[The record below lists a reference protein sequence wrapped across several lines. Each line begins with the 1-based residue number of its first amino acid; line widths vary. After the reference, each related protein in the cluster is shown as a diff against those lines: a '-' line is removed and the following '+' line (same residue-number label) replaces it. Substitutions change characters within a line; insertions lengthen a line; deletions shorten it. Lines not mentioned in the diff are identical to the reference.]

1 MQSSTLCKLCTTKQ
15 CWNVLCASCVVQ
27 SSAGK
32 CFVQALLNFAEMRKA
47 DHCSDEM
54 KTVELTLMTCEK
66 RWDAMRR
73 AEMR

>member
-1 MQSSTLCKLCTTKQ
+1 M
-15 CWNVLCASCVVQ
+15 LCASFVVQ

-32 CFVQALLNFAEMRKA
+32 CFVQALLNLEEMRKV

-66 RWDAMRR
+66 RWDEMRR